1 MYFLL
6 DHNVPDSVATVLREL
21 GHTVEL
27 VRNILP
33 TDSADPLVAT
43 TAETLGAILVSVDRD
58 FKRIAPHIPKGMR
71 ARFKGLSR
79 ISIECSESSS
89 GTAAVRE
96 VMPFIE
102 LGLAAG
108 AGKAR
113 QAAVCDHHGE
123 QFQRQFV
130 GATLF
135 RSGTCSKGA
144 NP

>member
-79 ISIECSESSS
+79 ISIECSEVQ
-89 GTAAVRE
+89 AAQRVRE

-102 LGLAAG
+102 LAWQRAQ
-108 AGKAR
+108 GKPDKRLSAIIM
-113 QAAVCDHHGE
+113 ASNFSVN
-123 QFQRQFV
+123 
-130 GATLF
+130 L
-135 RSGTCSKGA
+135 
-144 NP
+144 